1 MKEKVVSPAEY
12 LVRTAIRVE
21 VHAKNASGIG
31 TGFFMKIPLDNQR
44 FIPVIVSNRHLLA
57 ADNVQKY
64 VLCFYEIN
72 EKSDRVG
79 MRKIETTPFESPL
92 STHSDPNCDLAA
104 INITSILNRN
114 DGKIDFVPVDPK
126 WIPNK
131 WELLDAIEDLIMI
144 GYPGDIYL
152 KTDDPVVRRGIS
164 ATPIGSKFEGG
175 EKFLADIPVFSGSS
189 GSPIFIF
196 NPTGGFS
203 RNEDGSW
210 VVRFGAPRIHFV
222 GIQSRGF
229 FFDSKIVQKMFDEK
243 NRLQEIEVQ
252 GLSSK
257 TFMNVAIVER
267 SSQIQSLLN
276 DVKTK
281 LLEPTVVFTGS
292 FSSDL
297 KNFL

>member
-210 VVRFGAPRIHFV
+210 AGPEGNSDWYGSTRNPIGPTEVNSSETKGYNLLANLTAELTFTKWLKFKSTFGYDAKFWFIDNWTPAYDWAPTPTEDS
-222 GIQSRGF
+222 SRY
-229 FFDSKIVQKMFDEK
+229 
-243 NRLQEIEVQ
+243 
-252 GLSSK
+252 
-257 TFMNVAIVER
+257 
-267 SSQIQSLLN
+267 
-276 DVKTK
+276 
-281 LLEPTVVFTGS
+281 
-292 FSSDL
+292 
-297 KNFL
+297 